1 MTRTQTLPA
10 AVIGLGAFGRQIL
23 TALRDSPLV
32 RLVALADRDRVL
44 AERAGREVG
53 LPAYSDIR
61 QLLSQT
67 RPAAVYLAVPP
78 REAGEVIFACAD
90 RGIHV
95 WKEPPLAR
103 NLEEAVAFVR
113 RMEKARLKFA
123 VGTQGRMGPGY
134 RRAWQ
139 LRQKLAPIFLGRS
152 HYLFNWGPDLGWR
165 ADKVSAGGGVLMDA
179 GYHVIDLLVWMLG
192 LCEEVYGLA
201 PAGAGAGAR
210 TSGVDTEDTA
220 SAILRYGGS
229 CMASVVTTRCSGPV
243 SQELSLHGRGGS
255 LVARSESCILRDVD
269 GNVLDRL
276 SQPAS
281 PLDLFRL
288 QSEGF
293 ARAILED
300 QRIYECSAREN
311 LLNQAVIEAIYLSD
325 KTGQGES
332 PARLLKTHRLTSEQ
346 CLRYQPREIDH

>member
-1 MTRTQTLPA
+1 MIRDESLPV
-10 AVIGLGAFGRQIL
+10 AVVGLGAFGRGVL
-23 TALRDSPLV
+23 AALRESPQV
-32 RLVALADRDRVL
+32 RVVALADRDRVL
-44 AERAGREVG
+44 AERVGREFA
-53 LPAYSDIR
+53 LPAYSDTR

-67 RPAAVYLAVPP
+67 RPMAVYLAVPP
-78 REAGEVIFACAD
+78 MEAAEVLFACAE

-103 NLEEAVAFVR
+103 SLEEAVAFVR

-123 VGTQGRMGPGY
+123 IGTQGRLAPGY

-139 LRQKLAPIFLGRS
+139 LRQKPSPVFLGRA

-165 ADKVSAGGGVLMDA
+165 ADRASAGGGALLHL
-179 GYHVIDLLVWMLG
+179 GYHVIDLMVWMLG

-201 PAGAGAGAR
+201 AAGAGLPPRPGG
-210 TSGVDTEDTA
+210 TDTEDTA
-220 SAILRYGGS
+220 SAILRYGAS
-229 CMASVVTTRCSGPV
+229 CMATVVTTRCSGPV
-243 SQELSLHGRGGS
+243 SQEVSLHGRGGS
-255 LVARSESCILRDVD
+255 LVARGESCLLRDAD
-269 GNVLDRL
+269 GNVLEHL

-288 QSEGF
+288 QGESF
-293 ARAILED
+293 ARAIIED
-300 QRIYECSAREN
+300 ARVYECSAREN

-332 PARLLKTHRLTSEQ
+332 PARLLKTHRLTPEQ
-346 CLRYQPREIDH
+346 CLRYQPRTIDH